1 MKKRNI
7 LIGWVLFILVF
18 VILIS
23 IYAIKVNQKKYYCK
37 ITKTYSIENI
47 IDSQDYDFI
56 YVTLKS
62 FQDEDIQTIKI
73 KRNKKQEILAGNN
86 YEFTFEINKKIEI
99 DSILSIYNNSNI
111 ISVRKTDKTGLEL
124 TNEDLCN

>member
-7 LIGWVLFILVF
+7 LIGWILFFLVF

-23 IYAIKVNQKKYYCK
+23 IYANKVNQKKYYCN
-37 ITKTYSIENI
+37 ITKTETIENI